1 MHPFRR
7 RTGKVA
13 AAIAALALVAAAC
26 GDDASTTG
34 AGGGADVALPDC
46 LGFADLYALVGPE
59 SQGFTAWSDANDLA
73 AEVGAE
79 HAPYPDAE
87 LVITGPGEESG
98 TFDTFV
104 ELVIEPIAEERG
116 EDATTRPD
124 YTSSPNDNVIIEGVA
139 SSPGSLGWV
148 GYAFYIE
155 NQQQVEVFGVD
166 RGEGCVAPTD
176 ESIADGTYGL
186 SRPLFIYV
194 NDEEAAGNPAVEAY
208 VDFYLSDEGLA
219 SVSEAGYVQ
228 LTDGEWNETIETWEG
243 ASALGGG
250 PSEVLGRQGGA
261 LSGEVD
267 VSGSSTVQPISG
279 LIAEKFSADH
289 PDVAISVD
297 GPGTGDGFQLFCNG
311 DTDISDASRPIEDAE
326 RRQCETNG
334 VEFTELKIGIDGLTV
349 MTSP

>member
-1 MHPFRR
+1 MNPFRR
-7 RTGKVA
+7 RSGQIA

-26 GDDASTTG
+26 GNDSSTTS
-34 AGGGADVALPDC
+34 AGGGADATLPDC

-59 SQGFTAWSDANDLA
+59 SQGFSTWSDANDLA

-116 EDATTRPD
+116 EDTTTRPD

-148 GYAFYIE
+148 GYAFFTE
-155 NQQQVEVFGVD
+155 NRQQVEPFAVD
-166 RGEGCVAPTD
+166 GGEGCVEPTD
-176 ESIADGTYGL
+176 ETIADGTYAL

-194 NDEEAAGNPAVEAY
+194 NNEEATDDDAVEAY
-208 VDFYLSDEGLA
+208 VDFYLSDEGLT
-219 SVSEAGYVQ
+219 SVAEAGYVQ
-228 LTDGEWNETIETWEG
+228 LTDSEWSETVEIWEG
-243 ASALGGG
+243 ALALGGG
-250 PSEVLGRQGGA
+250 PSDVLGRQGGG
-261 LSGEVD
+261 LSGNVD
-267 VSGSSTVQPISG
+267 ISGSSTVQPISG
-279 LIAEKFSADH
+279 LIAEKFSGDH
-289 PDVAISVD
+289 PDVSISVD

-311 DTDISDASRPIEDAE
+311 ETDISDASRPIKDAE
-326 RRQCETNG
+326 REQCEANG
-334 VEFTELKIGIDGLTV
+334 IEFTELKIGIDGLTV